1 MSNEQRA
8 HDLTMLYI
16 EIINKYKQSS
26 DNDKIEINLVED
38 YLKFYPIVLEQ
49 INESLSNS

>member
-16 EIINKYKQSS
+16 QTINQYKSS
-26 DNDKIEINLVED
+26 TDTNELEINFLDD
-38 YLKFYPIVLEQ
+38 YLHYYPIVLEQ
-49 INESLSNS
+49 LNESLPNS